1 VILRCFYIENGGF
14 EVKIGVFEV
23 FLYGKW
29 GFKGK
34 TGFFGRF

>member
-1 VILRCFYIENGGF
+1 MENGGF

-29 GFKGK
+29 VFKGK
-34 TGFFGRF
+34 TGFFWPILRVKM